1 MRTFPMTLAALAV
14 ATITT
19 LGLGSHAVSSAAVG
33 SDIAGAASITQV
45 HPAPLGAKTQPP
57 DPDEKSGEHESN
69 NAKAE
74 GDTHEDAHGQD
85 VEHQC
90 PPNCDTA
97 HGETP

>member
-1 MRTFPMTLAALAV
+1 MRTFLMTLAALAV
-14 ATITT
+14 ATITM
-19 LGLGSHAVSSAAVG
+19 LGLGSNAASSATVR
-33 SDIAGAASITQV
+33 SDIAGTASITQV
-45 HPAPLGAKTQPP
+45 HPTPLTATTQPP
-57 DPDEKSGEHESN
+57 DPDEKSGEHEGN

-74 GDTHEDAHGQD
+74 GDTHEDAKGQG